1 MSLVVVG
8 KFRGTITS
16 VGQGGVSE
24 IYLTVRPIELYVVV
38 TGTEAKYEK
47 ASAELSVRTSK
58 EEISFFPMEIS
69 QDGIDTHG
77 GVRYEYDFVH
87 VNI

>member
-8 KFRGTITS
+8 KFRGTIAS

-38 TGTEAKYEK
+38 TGTAAKYEK
-47 ASAELSVRTSK
+47 ASEIPVRTSK